1 MRRQTE
7 ILGHKT
13 AAEAVGSHETRLGPV
28 NLKQMPRDDRE
39 AADALTFDPEAIQP
53 SHLIG

>member
-13 AAEAVGSHETRLGPV
+13 AAEAVGSHETRLGLV